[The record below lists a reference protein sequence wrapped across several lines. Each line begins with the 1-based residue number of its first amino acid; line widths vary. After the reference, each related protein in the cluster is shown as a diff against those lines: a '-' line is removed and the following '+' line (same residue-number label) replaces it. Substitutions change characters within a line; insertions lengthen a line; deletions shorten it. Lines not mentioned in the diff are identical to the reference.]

1 MKILLDTHTFLWYIQ
16 DNQRLSVK
24 VAELLENST
33 HNLYFSIVSL
43 WEIAIK
49 VGKGKLILDN
59 SFDELQEILGQ
70 LKIENLPVTFADTK
84 IYIDLPS
91 HHGDPFDRMLI
102 AQAMNYSL
110 IVVSRD
116 SAFDAYP
123 IQRLWD

>member
-24 VAELLENST
+24 VAELLENSR
-33 HNLYFSIVSL
+33 HDLYLIIVSL

-84 IYIDLPS
+84 IYITLPS
-91 HHGDPFDRMLI
+91 YHGDPFDRMLI
-102 AQAMNYSL
+102 AQAMNHSL
-110 IVVSRD
+110 IVISRD

>member
-33 HNLYFSIVSL
+33 HDLYLSIVSL

-70 LKIENLPVTFADTK
+70 LKIENLPITFADTK
-84 IYIDLPS
+84 IYIALPS
-91 HHGDPFDRMLI
+91 HHRDPFDRMLI
-102 AQAMNYSL
+102 AQAMNHSL

-123 IQRLWD
+123 IQRLWN

>member
-1 MKILLDTHTFLWYIQ
+1 VINY
-16 DNQRLSVK
+16 
-24 VAELLENST
+24 
-33 HNLYFSIVSL
+33 
-43 WEIAIK
+43 
-49 VGKGKLILDN
+49 DN

-102 AQAMNYSL
+102 AQAMNHSL